1 MNNIISELNKR
12 GIFKEITNKD
22 KFDKLP
28 SDAGVYIGF
37 DPSAQSLHLGNY
49 IQITILKRFGL
60 AGFKPV
66 AIVGGATGMIGD
78 PSGKSQE
85 RNLLD
90 NNVLINNKAHIKK
103 QLEKFGLEVFDNLDF
118 YKNMTILE
126 FLRDVGKNI
135 NINYMINKDI
145 VQSRLESGISFT
157 EFSYTLIQGWDFK
170 ELYQNKNVYV
180 QIGGSDQWGNITTGI
195 EMIRKVIGD
204 DNKAVGIVTNLLT
217 TSTGRKFGKSE
228 GNAIWIDAEMTSP
241 FQMYQHLLN
250 WEDADIEKL
259 LKWMTFLS
267 VEQIDEIM
275 KKHNEK
281 PFEKQAQKALAFE
294 IVKDI
299 HGIDAANEAIS
310 ITNTLFVE
318 GDVTKLTIKNIE
330 DIKSS
335 IPFKQTNETNLTNL
349 LIEAGISTSKRDARE
364 LINNNSIE
372 YNGTKIN
379 NPDFIIDKKL
389 FNGKYSLIKKGKR
402 NYFLVGHN

>member
-1 MNNIISELNKR
+1 MNNVILELTQR
-12 GIFKEITNKD
+12 GIFKDITNKE

-28 SDAGVYIGF
+28 TGAGVYIGF

-49 IQITILKRFGL
+49 IQIAILRRFAAYGY
-60 AGFKPV
+60 KPV

-90 NNVLINNKAHIKK
+90 NATLLNNKSHIKS
-103 QLEKFGLEVFDNLDF
+103 QLEKFGLTVYDNLDF
-118 YKNMTILE
+118 YKDMSILD

-170 ELYQNKNVYV
+170 ELYQKKNVFV
-180 QIGGSDQWGNITTGI
+180 QVGGSDQWGNITTGV
-195 EMIRKVIGD
+195 EMIRKVVGD
-204 DNKAVGIVTNLLT
+204 ENKAVGIVTNLLT
-217 TSTGRKFGKSE
+217 TSTGKKFGKSE
-228 GNAIWIDAEMTSP
+228 GNAIWIDANMTSP

-259 LKWMTFLS
+259 LKWMTFLDLNK
-267 VEQIDEIM
+267 IDEIM
-275 KKHNEK
+275 KKHKEK
-281 PFEKQAQKALAFE
+281 AYERLAQKTLAFE
-294 IVKDI
+294 ITKDI
-299 HGIDAANEAIS
+299 HGQEAVTEAIA
-310 ITNTLFVE
+310 ITETLFGA
-318 GDVTKLTIKNIE
+318 GDVSTLTLKNIE

-335 IPFKQTNETNLTNL
+335 VPHCVSAEKNITNL
-349 LIEAGISTSKRDARE
+349 LVETKICSSKREARE
-364 LINNNSIE
+364 MIVGNSIE
-372 YNGTKIN
+372 YNGSKVNDPEWTISQQ
-379 NPDFIIDKKL
+379 L

-402 NYFLVGHN
+402 NYFLIQHN

>member
-217 TSTGRKFGKSE
+217 TSTGKKFGKSE